1 MIVPTLRV
9 GTHPVTL
16 RVTAFAQTQ
25 SVQGGIPTRSVGTIS
40 QHCRSELA
48 REEPE
53 DAAVNQAARVIVD
66 DLREQAR
73 SYREQLND
81 PEREMI

>member
-1 MIVPTLRV
+1 M
-9 GTHPVTL
+9 TL

-53 DAAVNQAARVIVD
+53 DAAVNQAACVIVN

>member
-1 MIVPTLRV
+1 M
-9 GTHPVTL
+9 TL
-16 RVTAFAQTQ
+16 RVTAF
-25 SVQGGIPTRSVGTIS
+25 S

-48 REEPE
+48 REDPE
-53 DAAVNQAARVIVD
+53 GAAVNQAARVIVD

-81 PEREMI
+81 LSPEMI